1 MYEDV
6 KSCPYEDVHVL
17 WSILV
22 ESNTSLPSKNGAH
35 MQPVDRIWESSSY
48 LHFPFLS
55 SPAVYINIFDIYEVY
70 THINELSFLFL
81 FFWVSSIS
89 LPSSEVHISI
99 LWYSQVSIFIETFY
113 LALNLKE
120 PFLLHVLYT

>member
-70 THINELSFLFL
+70 THIKELSFLFL